1 MATGRSTGKGKTVRY
16 VDQSNSKG
24 SLLQPPITKNVSI
37 SSFFI
42 TCEWMLMLYEQ
53 KQQQQQQPNCYD
65 RPCARS
71 VRKTDHCS
79 WNSLYIVN
87 ESENEYLQQHP
98 HPTPKK
104 GLQLRPLTKRWGGG
118 WGGVGGGG
126 GGGREIHQTSSTVDK
141 ACGEHKPKLN
151 TTIKMGTQS
160 CYQHRKIIMSIFIQT
175 MCL

>member
-1 MATGRSTGKGKTVRY
+1 
-16 VDQSNSKG
+16 
-24 SLLQPPITKNVSI
+24 
-37 SSFFI
+37 
-42 TCEWMLMLYEQ
+42 MLYEQ
-53 KQQQQQQPNCYD
+53 KQKQQQRRRRQQPDCYH

-71 VRKTDHCS
+71 VRKIDHCS

-104 GLQLRPLTKRWGGG
+104 GLQLRPLTKRWS
-118 WGGVGGGG
+118 GGGG
-126 GGGREIHQTSSTVDK
+126 GGVHQTSSTVDK